1 MQKWGKRIFSKQ
13 QFRNDSLHQD
23 SNDNGV
29 SKGNF
34 ATSKNLFKSTM
45 IPHRNIQ
52 KYTWTCP
59 DRTTHNLIDHILID
73 RRWHLNILDVLSCRG
88 GLTVILITIWWL
100 QKLGKDWQ

>member
-1 MQKWGKRIFSKQ
+1 MQKWEERIFSNQ
-13 QFRNDSLHQD
+13 QFGNDSLHQD

-34 ATSKNLFKSTM
+34 ATSKNLFIKSTM

-59 DRTTHNLIDHILID
+59 DGTTHNLIDHILID
-73 RRWHLNILDVLSCRG
+73 RIWHLNILDILSCRG
-88 GLTVILITIWWL
+88 IDCDTDRYLVVA
-100 QKLGKDWQ
+100 KVREDWQ